1 MPRKTFI
8 DHSATHLTQMN
19 KAVFP
24 GSFDPF
30 TIGHANLVERAVKLF
45 DEVIIAVGYNE
56 HKTGWLPIE
65 ERVRALR
72 EYYKDNAQIRVAS
85 YTGLTVDFAE
95 SQRAQFI
102 LRGVRSV
109 KDYEYELGIADINSR
124 LADVETVVLLADPN
138 ISGISSSVVRELHH
152 FGRDITPWL
161 PQGLNYII

>member
-1 MPRKTFI
+1 
-8 DHSATHLTQMN
+8 MN
-19 KAVFP
+19 KKVIFP

-30 TIGHANLVERAVKLF
+30 TIGHANLVERAVRLF

-56 HKTGWLPIE
+56 QKTGWLPVE

-72 EYYKDNAQIRVAS
+72 GYYSAMPQVRVES
-85 YTGLTVDFAE
+85 YTGLTVDFAQ
-95 SQRAQFI
+95 SQGARFI

-109 KDYEYELGIADINSR
+109 KDYEYELGIADINAR
-124 LADVETVVLLADPN
+124 LANVETVVLLADPT

-161 PQGLNYII
+161 PQGLDYRIDKQE

>member
-1 MPRKTFI
+1 
-8 DHSATHLTQMN
+8 MN
-19 KAVFP
+19 KKVIFP

-30 TIGHANLVERAVKLF
+30 TIGHANLVERAVRLF

-56 HKTGWLPIE
+56 QKTGWLPVE

-72 EYYKDNAQIRVAS
+72 EYYSAMPQVRVES
-85 YTGLTVDFAE
+85 YTGLTVDFAQ
-95 SQRAQFI
+95 SQGARFI

-109 KDYEYELGIADINSR
+109 KDYEYELGIADINAR
-124 LADVETVVLLADPN
+124 LADVETVVLLADPT

-161 PQGLNYII
+161 PQGLDYRTDRQK

>member
-1 MPRKTFI
+1 MPKN
-8 DHSATHLTQMN
+8 MN
-19 KAVFP
+19 KVIFP

-30 TIGHANLVERAVKLF
+30 TIGHANLVDRAQRLF
-45 DEVIIAVGYNE
+45 DEVIVAVGYNE
-56 HKTGWLPIE
+56 QKHGWLPVE

-72 EYYKDNAQIRVAS
+72 EYYNGNPKVRVES
-85 YTGLTVDFAE
+85 YTGLTVDFA
-95 SQRAQFI
+95 QAQEASFI

-124 LADVETVVLLADPN
+124 LADVETVVLLADPT

-161 PQGLNYII
+161 PKGLNYRIDE

>member
-1 MPRKTFI
+1 MPKN
-8 DHSATHLTQMN
+8 MN
-19 KAVFP
+19 KVIFP

-30 TIGHANLVERAVKLF
+30 TIGHANLVDRAQRLF
-45 DEVIIAVGYNE
+45 DEVIVAVGYNE
-56 HKTGWLPIE
+56 QKHGWLPVE

-72 EYYKDNAQIRVAS
+72 EYYKGNPKVRVES
-85 YTGLTVDFAE
+85 YTGLTVDFA
-95 SQRAQFI
+95 QAQEARFI

-124 LADVETVVLLADPN
+124 LADVETVVLLADPT

-161 PQGLNYII
+161 PQGLAYRIDETK

>member
-1 MPRKTFI
+1 
-8 DHSATHLTQMN
+8 MN
-19 KAVFP
+19 KKVIFP

-30 TIGHANLVERAVKLF
+30 TIGHANLVERAVRLF

-56 HKTGWLPIE
+56 QKTGWLPVE

-72 EYYKDNAQIRVAS
+72 GYYSAMPQVRVES
-85 YTGLTVDFAE
+85 YTGLTVDFAQ
-95 SQRAQFI
+95 SQGARFI

-109 KDYEYELGIADINSR
+109 KDYEYELGIADINAR
-124 LADVETVVLLADPN
+124 LADVETVVLLADPT

-161 PQGLNYII
+161 PQGLDYRTDRQK

>member
-1 MPRKTFI
+1 
-8 DHSATHLTQMN
+8 MN
-19 KAVFP
+19 KVIFP

-30 TIGHANLVERAVKLF
+30 TIGHANLVERALRLF

-56 HKTGWLPIE
+56 QKTGWLPVE

-72 EYYKDNAQIRVAS
+72 EYYAGMPQIDIEC
-85 YTGLTVDFAE
+85 YTGLTVDFAQ
-95 SQRAQFI
+95 SQGARFI

-109 KDYEYELGIADINSR
+109 KDYEYELGIADINAR
-124 LADVETVVLLADPN
+124 LADIETVVLLADPT

-161 PQGLNYII
+161 PQGLAYRIDETK

>member
-1 MPRKTFI
+1 
-8 DHSATHLTQMN
+8 MN
-19 KAVFP
+19 KVIFP

-30 TIGHANLVERAVKLF
+30 TIGHANLVDRAQRLF
-45 DEVIIAVGYNE
+45 DEVIVAVGYNE
-56 HKTGWLPIE
+56 QKYGWLPVE

-72 EYYKDNAQIRVAS
+72 EYYNGNPKVRVES
-85 YTGLTVDFAE
+85 YTGLTVDFA
-95 SQRAQFI
+95 QAQEARFI

-124 LADVETVVLLADPN
+124 LADVETVVLLADPT

-161 PQGLNYII
+161 PQGLNYRIDE

>member
-1 MPRKTFI
+1 
-8 DHSATHLTQMN
+8 MN
-19 KAVFP
+19 KKVIFP

-30 TIGHANLVERAVKLF
+30 TIGHANLVERALRLF

-56 HKTGWLPIE
+56 QKTGWLPVE

-72 EYYKDNAQIRVAS
+72 GYYSAMPQVRVES
-85 YTGLTVDFAE
+85 YTGLTVDFAQ
-95 SQRAQFI
+95 SQGARFI

-109 KDYEYELGIADINSR
+109 KDYEYELGIADINAR
-124 LADVETVVLLADPN
+124 LADVETVVLLADPT

-161 PQGLNYII
+161 PQGLDYRIDR

>member
-1 MPRKTFI
+1 
-8 DHSATHLTQMN
+8 MN
-19 KAVFP
+19 KKVIFP

-30 TIGHANLVERAVKLF
+30 TIGHANLVERAVRLF

-56 HKTGWLPIE
+56 QKKGWLSVE

-72 EYYKDNAQIRVAS
+72 EYYSAMPQVRVES
-85 YTGLTVDFAE
+85 YTGLTVDFAQ
-95 SQRAQFI
+95 SQGARFI

-109 KDYEYELGIADINSR
+109 KDYEYELGIADINAR
-124 LADVETVVLLADPN
+124 LADVETVVLLADPT

-161 PQGLNYII
+161 PQGLDYRIDKQE